1 MGEKRLKHGSK
12 KDFQEQSKD
21 EPPSRSAAR
30 LKPFIERGI
39 ANGIFQDDSS
49 VVAMFKAK
57 ASDPT
62 LKETLSSLGG
72 LKSEIGQAFITDI
85 VLTDLTS
92 ILRQKRYT
100 AHMKVWEVSHNT
112 VGLLQATQE
121 VCATS
126 LTKSLLKMVMKR
138 WIPHCSP
145 CRYGIAK
152 RPLAT
157 MLSVMEF
164 IPLRFHAKINN
175 LVLDLKPLVWI
186 DEVCTGRIRPC

>member
-1 MGEKRLKHGSK
+1 MHTLNQSPMRNPLHKGGRETVEAWRQKRLPRSK
-12 KDFQEQSKD
+12 AKTNL
-21 EPPSRSAAR
+21 PPVAAAR

-85 VLTDLTS
+85 VLTDVMTS

-112 VGLLQATQE
+112 VGGLVQPKKCVQHLWPSR
-121 VCATS
+121 CW
-126 LTKSLLKMVMKR
+126 R
-138 WIPHCSP
+138 WWWRDGFRI
-145 CRYGIAK
+145 
-152 RPLAT
+152 
-157 MLSVMEF
+157 
-164 IPLRFHAKINN
+164 
-175 LVLDLKPLVWI
+175 VLHVAM
-186 DEVCTGRIRPC
+186 G